1 MDWRKIMSQK
11 PNVDALMKRVQD
23 LTEAVE
29 ISENNQEVVR
39 ESLAILEQQLME
51 QGWEHIGSGLT
62 RDFTQRARINLYDSA
77 RIYWL
82 KNPLIRRAELVQALY
97 VFAQGMT
104 IKADNKEV
112 DIVVQKFI
120 GDRMNYNS
128 FTGHQAWM
136 TNEAVLTLSGNLFFA
151 LFTNASTG
159 RVIVRQI
166 QLYEIQEIITDPE
179 DASMPWFYKRL
190 YTVNQFNAVTGTVTP
205 KETIAYYPD
214 WRHNPSDKPDAVGG
228 YTVHWD
234 TPIYHVKVNC
244 LPDMKFGVSELFSVL
259 DWAKAYKTHL
269 ENGNKIWQA
278 LASFA
283 FKMTTKGGKNAIDA
297 AVTKVKGLIGGKP
310 DSIGSPPER
319 RPVASTFTSG
329 ESVKLE
335 PFKTSGMT
343 ISMEDARSHRLMV
356 CSGSG
361 ISDHIESGDPSTGN
375 LATATSM
382 ERPME
387 LQFLNRQKLW
397 IDIWQDILEYVI
409 DQAIKAKNGPLD
421 GEPIEDEYTGEI
433 RYVLTAAPI
442 GESDGEDPA
451 TEVPAETQAE
461 DPAQRTVSIT
471 FPPLLDHDQLQTVQ
485 AIISGATADGKSLA
499 GTIDLKTL
507 TLLILKTLKV
517 PNAEDLAEKL
527 YPGKELI
534 MQTQYAT
541 QQQANTAAQALA
553 LAQQPQ
559 QTATRSD
566 PEVSAGKETPPGGN
580 VQESAINPNARLL
593 NVEDTQAYKETQA
606 ALAAA
611 NKKFADTI
619 MKALEEGS

>member
-1 MDWRKIMSQK
+1 MSK
-11 PNVDALMKRVQD
+11 PNVEALQKRVQD

-29 ISENNQEVVR
+29 ISENNQEIVR
-39 ESLAILEQQLME
+39 ESLAVLEQQLVE

-104 IKADNKEV
+104 IKADNKDV
-112 DIVVQKFI
+112 DVVVQKFI
-120 GDRMNYNS
+120 ADRMNYNS

-166 QLYEIQEIITDPE
+166 QLYEIHDIITDPE
-179 DASMPWFYKRL
+179 DSSMPWFYKRQ
-190 YTVNQFNAVTGTVTP
+190 YTVNQFNVLTGTVTP
-205 KETIAYYPD
+205 KDTVAYYPD
-214 WRHNPSDKPDAVGG
+214 WRHNPTDKPDSIGG
-228 YTVHWD
+228 HTIHWD

-244 LPDMKFGVSELFSVL
+244 LPDMKFGVSELYSVL

-269 ENGNKIWQA
+269 ENGQKIWQA

-283 FKMTTKGGKNAIDA
+283 FKMTTKGGAGVIA
-297 AVTKVKGLIGGKP
+297 AAKTKVKSILGKP
-310 DSIGSPPER
+310 DGTSTTPDK
-319 RPVASTFTSG
+319 RPVASTFVSG

-343 ISMEDARSHRLMV
+343 ISMEDARSHRLMI
-356 CSGSG
+356 CAGSG

-387 LQFLNRQKLW
+387 LQFLNRQNLW

-409 DQAIKAKNGPLD
+409 DQAIKAENGPLT
-421 GEPIEDEYTGEI
+421 GETIEDEYTGEI
-433 RYVLTAAPI
+433 RYVLTAAPL
-442 GESDGEDPA
+442 GESDEDPA
-451 TEVPAETQAE
+451 TDVPAETQE
-461 DPAQRTVSIT
+461 KEPALRTVSIT

-485 AIISGATADGKSLA
+485 AIISGATADGKPLA
-499 GTIDLKTL
+499 GTMDLKTL
-507 TLLILKTLKV
+507 TLLTLKALKL
-517 PNAEDLAEKL
+517 PNAEELAEKM
-527 YPGKELI
+527 YPGEDLV
-534 MQTQYAT
+534 MQTQYTT
-541 QQQANTAAQALA
+541 QQQANAAAQAQALA
-553 LAQQPQ
+553 QQRQ
-559 QTATRSD
+559 QMGFGQSGQGNDQPPAD
-566 PEVSAGKETPPGGN
+566 QPPGSVSEAAGGLRTMPFDI
-580 VQESAINPNARLL
+580 ES
-593 NVEDTQAYKETQA
+593 TQAYRETQA
-606 ALAAA
+606 ALVAARR
-611 NKKFADTI
+611 KFADTI
-619 MKALEEGS
+619 LKGLEGES

>member
-1 MDWRKIMSQK
+1 MSQK
-11 PNVDALMKRVQD
+11 PNVDALQKRVQE
-23 LTEAVE
+23 LSEAIE

-39 ESLAILEQQLME
+39 ESLAVLEQQLVE
-51 QGWEHIGSGLT
+51 QGWEHISSGLA
-62 RDFTQRARINLYDSA
+62 RDFTQRARINLYNSA

-104 IKADNKEV
+104 IKADNKDV
-112 DIVVQKFI
+112 DVVVQKFI
-120 GDRMNYNS
+120 ADRMNYNS

-136 TNEAVLTLSGNLFFA
+136 TNEAVLALSGNLFFA

-166 QLYEIQEIITDPE
+166 QLYEIHDIITDPE
-179 DASMPWFYKRL
+179 DSSMPWFYKRQ
-190 YTVNQFNAVTGTVTP
+190 YTVNQFNVLTGTVTP
-205 KETIAYYPD
+205 KDTIAFYPD
-214 WRHNPSDKPDAVGG
+214 WRHNPADKPDTIGG
-228 YTVHWD
+228 YKVHWD

-244 LPDMKFGVSELFSVL
+244 LPDMKYGVSELYSVL

-283 FKMTTKGGKNAIDA
+283 FKMTTKGGSGVIA
-297 AVTKVKGLIGGKP
+297 AATKEVKRLIGKP
-310 DSIGSPPER
+310 DGTSTTPEK
-319 RPVASTFTSG
+319 RPIASTFVSG

-343 ISMEDARSHRLMV
+343 ISMEDARSHRLMI

-409 DQAIKAKNGPLD
+409 DQAIKAENGPLT
-421 GEPIEDEYTGEI
+421 GEPVEDEYTGEI
-433 RYVLTAAPI
+433 RYVLAAAPL
-442 GESDGEDPA
+442 GESDEVPDNSA
-451 TEVPAETQAE
+451 EVPAETQE
-461 DPAQRTVSIT
+461 KEPALRTVSIT

-485 AIISGATADGKSLA
+485 AIISGATADGKPLA
-499 GTIDLKTL
+499 GTMDLKTL
-507 TLLILKTLKV
+507 TLLILKALKL
-517 PNAEDLAEKL
+517 PNAEELVEKM
-527 YPGKELI
+527 YPGESLV

-541 QQQANTAAQALA
+541 QQQANAAAQAQALA
-553 LAQQPQ
+553 QQGRTGTFGQQPGDQ
-559 QTATRSD
+559 
-566 PEVSAGKETPPGGN
+566 PPGS
-580 VQESAINPNARLL
+580 VQEAAGGLRTIPFDIEGS
-593 NVEDTQAYKETQA
+593 QAYRETQA
-606 ALAAA
+606 ALVAAR
-611 NKKFADTI
+611 KKFADTI
-619 MKALEEGS
+619 LKGVEEHCKAGEES